1 MSLGTS
7 HYKENRE
14 SIFLTSFGRSPESRV
29 IDLFLDNPLFDLSR
43 KEIIEALGMAKVT
56 LYRVLP
62 LINIDNLLYHRDTL
76 QKDSENQFV
85 VVVGLAE
92 KKYGIKVDDLIGQ
105 KEIVIKSL
113 GKYLGNIE
121 GVAGSTIMGDG
132 AVVMIADIGE
142 IVNKLIG

>member
-1 MSLGTS
+1 LPLTLAIIQGLLVKVAGETIILPLSS
-7 HYKENRE
+7 VIEVVKIKKEQIYTVNKTACIKLR
-14 SIFLTSFGRSPESRV
+14 
-29 IDLFLDNPLFDLSR
+29 D
-43 KEIIEALGMAKVT
+43 
-56 LYRVLP
+56 RVLP
-62 LINIDNLLYHRDTL
+62 IINIDNLLYHTDTL
-76 QKDSENQFV
+76 QNKSDDQFI

-142 IVNKLIG
+142 IINKLIGKNV